1 MKVFKR
7 SGSSYY
13 AYKFQYRG
21 KEYYRSTGTE
31 NRREAEAIAGAA
43 RARIVRQAAGH
54 EEPEPQRKPSASD
67 EKQKGIPTV
76 RQFQATFDEWV
87 ATAKAEQNG
96 TVKFY
101 QASYRKLLAYGRW
114 ADLRLDQID
123 ESHIEAFKA
132 WALKQAG
139 RRRDGKP
146 TPVGKTTVNRY
157 LATFRKALR
166 YAHLKLKLITKV
178 PPVEQYTKDEGAE
191 RETDYIFSAAEYALW
206 ISCAAEPL
214 RSASILARHSG
225 VCRNEMLKLMKDCVR
240 FHPEPLA
247 DRKICGELI
256 IKSGLKR
263 RARKRKLVIDHEM
276 KEVLERVLKDSECDY
291 VFTSPQDPTK
301 PLGPWVL
308 EEQIGQIRK
317 KIKTHTDAG
326 LHALRHTFLTE
337 AGECTD
343 PFTLQYVAGHD
354 NIKTTMRYVHPRE
367 AAVHK
372 LFVRLA
378 DLQRPE
384 EQQCKK
390 SVQNPV
396 QLKMPSDADV
406 AKLLSTIDLQTAEVV
421 ELADTP
427 SKSPK

>member
-31 NRREAEAIAGAA
+31 NRREAEAIASAA
-43 RARIVRQAAGH
+43 RARIVRQGAGL
-54 EEPEPQRKPSASD
+54 EEPEPRRKTPASD
-67 EKQKGIPTV
+67 EKPKGVPTL
-76 RQFQATFDEWV
+76 RQFQTTFDQWV

-101 QASYRKLLAYGRW
+101 QESYRKLLNYGPW
-114 ADLRLDQID
+114 ADLPLDEID
-123 ESHIEAFKA
+123 EAHIEGFKA

-139 RRRDGKP
+139 RPRDGKP

-166 YAHLKLKLITKV
+166 YAHLKLKLIAKV
-178 PPVEQYTKDEGAE
+178 PTVEQYTKDEGAE
-191 RETDYIFSAAEYALW
+191 RETDYIFSAAEYAQW
-206 ISCAAEPL
+206 TSRAAEPL

-225 VCRNEMLKLMKDCVR
+225 ICRNEMLKLMKDCVR
-240 FHPEPLA
+240 FHSEQRA
-247 DRKICGELI
+247 DGKICGELI
-256 IKSGLKR
+256 IKRGLKR

-276 KEVLERVLKDSECDY
+276 KEVLERLLKDSNCDY

-308 EEQIGQIRK
+308 EEQIGQVRK
-317 KIKTHTDAG
+317 KIKTHPDAG

-337 AGECTD
+337 AGEYTD

-372 LFVRLA
+372 LFARLA

-384 EQQCKK
+384 ERIACKK

-396 QLKMPSDADV
+396 QLEMPSQDEL
-406 AKLLSTIDLQTAEVV
+406 AKLLITGNLQSAEVV

-427 SKSPK
+427 S

>member
-43 RARIVRQAAGH
+43 RARIVRQAAGL
-54 EEPEPQRKPSASD
+54 EKPEPQRKPPESD
-67 EKQKGIPTV
+67 ENNKVIPTL
-76 RQFQATFDEWV
+76 RQFQTTFDEWV

-96 TVKFY
+96 TIKFY
-101 QASYRKLLAYGRW
+101 RECYRKLLSYGPW
-114 ADLRLDQID
+114 ADLPLDQID
-123 ESHIEAFKA
+123 EAHIEGFKA

-166 YAHLKLKLITKV
+166 YAHFKLKLIAKLPT
-178 PPVEQYTKDEGAE
+178 VEQYTKDEGAE
-191 RETDYIFSAAEYALW
+191 RETDYIFSAAEYAQW
-206 ISCAAEPL
+206 TSRAAEPL

-225 VCRNEMLKLMKDCVR
+225 ICRNEMLKLMKDCVR
-240 FHPEPLA
+240 LHPDQRA
-247 DRKICGELI
+247 DRKICGELVI
-256 IKSGLKR
+256 RRGLKR

-276 KEVLERVLKDSECDY
+276 KEVLERLLKDSQCDY
-291 VFTSPQDPTK
+291 VFTSPQDSTK

-308 EEQIGQIRK
+308 EEQMSQIRK
-317 KIKTHTDAG
+317 KITTHADAG

-337 AGECTD
+337 AGEYTD

-372 LFVRLA
+372 LFARLA

-384 EQQCKK
+384 ERTESKK

-396 QLKMPSDADV
+396 QLEMSSQD
-406 AKLLSTIDLQTAEVV
+406 
-421 ELADTP
+421 
-427 SKSPK
+427 

>member
-1 MKVFKR
+1 MHEV
-7 SGSSYY
+7 
-13 AYKFQYRG
+13 
-21 KEYYRSTGTE
+21 
-31 NRREAEAIAGAA
+31 GAA
-43 RARIVRQAAGH
+43 EPALNPHAHRAVAAH
-54 EEPEPQRKPSASD
+54 RRPRVEEPAPERKSPAND
-67 EKQKGIPTV
+67 EKPKGIPTL
-76 RQFQATFDEWV
+76 RQFQTTFDEWV
-87 ATAKAEQNG
+87 ATAKAEQHG

-101 QASYRKLLAYGRW
+101 QESYRKLLSYGPW
-114 ADLRLDQID
+114 ADLPLDQID
-123 ESHIEAFKA
+123 EAHIEAFKA
-132 WALKQAG
+132 WALKHAG

-178 PPVEQYTKDEGAE
+178 PTVEQYTKDEGAE
-191 RETDYIFSAAEYALW
+191 RETDYVFSAAEYAQW
-206 ISCAAEPL
+206 ISRAAEPL

-225 VCRNEMLKLMKDCVR
+225 ICRNEMLKLMKDCVR
-240 FHPEPLA
+240 LDSEQRA
-247 DRKICGELI
+247 EGKICGELL
-256 IKSGLKR
+256 IKRGLKR

-276 KEVLERVLKDSECDY
+276 KEVLEQLLKDSHCDY
-291 VFTSPQDPTK
+291 VFTSRQDPTK

-308 EEQIGQIRK
+308 EEQLGQIRK
-317 KIKTHTDAG
+317 KIKTHPDAG

-337 AGECTD
+337 AGEYTD

-372 LFVRLA
+372 LFARLA

-384 EQQCKK
+384 DRIACKK

-396 QLKMPSDADV
+396 QLEMPSQDELT
-406 AKLLSTIDLQTAEVV
+406 KLLITSNLQSAEVV

-427 SKSPK
+427 S

>member
-43 RARIVRQAAGH
+43 RARIVRQAAGL
-54 EEPEPQRKPSASD
+54 EEPEPQRKSSASD
-67 EKQKGIPTV
+67 EKPRRIPTL
-76 RQFQATFDEWV
+76 RQFQTTFDEWV
-87 ATAKAEQNG
+87 ATAKAEQTG

-101 QASYRKLLAYGRW
+101 QESYRKLLSYGPW
-114 ADLRLDQID
+114 VDLPLDQID
-123 ESHIEAFKA
+123 EAHIEAFKT
-132 WALKQAG
+132 WALKHAG

-166 YAHLKLKLITKV
+166 YAHLKLKLIAKV
-178 PPVEQYTKDEGAE
+178 PTVDQYTKDEGAE
-191 RETDYIFSAAEYALW
+191 RETDYIFSAAEYAQW
-206 ISCAAEPL
+206 TSRSAEPL

-225 VCRNEMLKLMKDCVR
+225 ICRNEMLKLMKDCVR
-240 FHPEPLA
+240 LHSQQRA
-247 DRKICGELI
+247 DGKICGELI
-256 IKSGLKR
+256 IKRGLKR

-276 KEVLERVLKDSECDY
+276 KEVLERLLKDSQCDY

-317 KIKTHTDAG
+317 KIKTHPDAG

-337 AGECTD
+337 AGEYTD

-372 LFVRLA
+372 LFARLA
-378 DLQRPE
+378 DLQRPDE
-384 EQQCKK
+384 RIACEK

-396 QLKMPSDADV
+396 QLEMLSQDELV
-406 AKLLSTIDLQTAEVV
+406 KLLSTSNLQSAEVV

-427 SKSPK
+427 S

>member
-43 RARIVRQAAGH
+43 RTRIVRQAAGL
-54 EEPEPQRKPSASD
+54 EEPEPQRKSPASD
-67 EKQKGIPTV
+67 EKPKNIPTL
-76 RQFQATFDEWV
+76 RQFQTIFDEWV

-101 QASYRKLLAYGRW
+101 QESYRKLLSYGPW
-114 ADLRLDQID
+114 SDLPLDQID
-123 ESHIEAFKA
+123 EAHIEAFKA

-139 RRRDGKP
+139 RRRDGRP

-166 YAHLKLKLITKV
+166 YAHLKLKLIAKV
-178 PPVEQYTKDEGAE
+178 PTVEQYTKDEGAE
-191 RETDYIFSAAEYALW
+191 RETDYIFSAAEYAQW
-206 ISCAAEPL
+206 TSRAAEPL

-225 VCRNEMLKLMKDCVR
+225 ICRNEMLKLMKDCVR
-240 FHPEPLA
+240 LHSEQRA
-247 DRKICGELI
+247 DGKICGELI
-256 IKSGLKR
+256 IKRGLKR
-263 RARKRKLVIDHEM
+263 RARKRRLVIDYEM
-276 KEVLERVLKDSECDY
+276 KKVLERLLRDSQCDY

-317 KIKTHTDAG
+317 KIKTHPDSG

-337 AGECTD
+337 AGEYTD

-372 LFVRLA
+372 LFARLA

-384 EQQCKK
+384 ERIACKK

-396 QLKMPSDADV
+396 QLEMPSQDELT
-406 AKLLSTIDLQTAEVV
+406 KLLIRSNLQRAEVV

-427 SKSPK
+427 S

>member
-43 RARIVRQAAGH
+43 RTRIVRQAAGL
-54 EEPEPQRKPSASD
+54 EEPEPERKPPAND
-67 EKQKGIPTV
+67 EQPRDIPTL
-76 RQFQATFDEWV
+76 RQFQTTFDEWV
-87 ATAKAEQNG
+87 ATAKAEQSG

-101 QASYRKLLAYGRW
+101 QESYRKLLSYGPW
-114 ADLRLDQID
+114 SDLPLDQID
-123 ESHIEAFKA
+123 EAHIEAFKT
-132 WALKQAG
+132 WALKHAG

-166 YAHLKLKLITKV
+166 YAHLKLKLISKV
-178 PPVEQYTKDEGAE
+178 PTVDQYTKDEGAE
-191 RETDYIFSAAEYALW
+191 RETDYIFSSTEYAQW
-206 ISCAAEPL
+206 TSRAAEPL

-225 VCRNEMLKLMKDCVR
+225 ICRNEMLKLMKDCVR
-240 FHPEPLA
+240 FRPEQGA
-247 DRKICGELI
+247 DGKICGELI
-256 IKSGLKR
+256 IKRGLKR

-276 KEVLERVLKDSECDY
+276 KEVLERLLKDSKCDY

-308 EEQIGQIRK
+308 EEQIGQVRK
-317 KIKTHTDAG
+317 KIKTHPDAG

-337 AGECTD
+337 AGEYTD

-372 LFVRLA
+372 LFARLA

-384 EQQCKK
+384 ERIACKK

-396 QLKMPSDADV
+396 QLEMPSRRR
-406 AKLLSTIDLQTAEVV
+406 T
-421 ELADTP
+421 
-427 SKSPK
+427 

>member
-43 RARIVRQAAGH
+43 RTRIVRQAAGL
-54 EEPEPQRKPSASD
+54 EEPEPQRKSPASD
-67 EKQKGIPTV
+67 EKRKSIPTL
-76 RQFQATFDEWV
+76 RQFQTTFDEWV
-87 ATAKAEQNG
+87 ATAKAEQKG

-101 QASYRKLLAYGRW
+101 QESYRKLLSYGPW
-114 ADLRLDQID
+114 SDLPLDQID
-123 ESHIEAFKA
+123 EAHIEAFKT
-132 WALKQAG
+132 WALKHAG
-139 RRRDGKP
+139 RRREGKP

-166 YAHLKLKLITKV
+166 YAHLKLKLIAKV
-178 PPVEQYTKDEGAE
+178 PTVEQYTKDEGAE
-191 RETDYIFSAAEYALW
+191 RETDYIFSAAEYAQW
-206 ISCAAEPL
+206 TSRAAEPL

-225 VCRNEMLKLMKDCVR
+225 ICRNEMLMLMKDCV
-240 FHPEPLA
+240 HLHSEQSA
-247 DRKICGELI
+247 DRTICGELI
-256 IKSGLKR
+256 IKRGLKR
-263 RARKRKLVIDHEM
+263 RARKRRLVVDHEM
-276 KEVLERVLKDSECDY
+276 KKVLERLLKDSQCDY
-291 VFTSPQDPTK
+291 VFTSPQDRTK

-317 KIKTHTDAG
+317 KIRTHPDAG

-337 AGECTD
+337 AGEYTD

-372 LFVRLA
+372 LFERLA
-378 DLQRPE
+378 DFQRAE
-384 EQQCKK
+384 ERVVCKK

-396 QLKMPSDADV
+396 QLEMPSPDEL
-406 AKLLSTIDLQTAEVV
+406 AKLLITSNLQSAEVV

-427 SKSPK
+427 S